1 MTFKDLQETFKNEFG
16 ITKLADIARELNVTP
31 QVVSNWKSKNQ
42 MPYKYVKKLN
52 KKVLKKNNS
61 ENIRIEKPITL
72 ISSGPI
78 QNENDEAD
86 DLNIFHLINRFYVLS
101 RNNIY
106 LIIFIPIV
114 ISFLAAFY
122 VTYYVSNKY
131 ETEFKIIPTGSNQ
144 PSLPQGLAGVAGLS
158 GIGQADLK
166 SGRYFPEIINS
177 RKMLEML
184 LNKRFE
190 VQKVGKHKK
199 TLLSIILSDDKDA
212 SIQNTDAAKVAKA
225 LKKLKNSLKIKT
237 KKAKIITEIY
247 VSSSDPKLSYDLGI
261 ELIKTLN
268 EILRKFEQDRIK
280 LKKEFILN
288 RIVEEKTN
296 LEAMEDKLKDF
307 REKNREI
314 INSPALRLEESRLK
328 REVNVKTQIFITL
341 KKQFEM
347 TQINSLENS
356 SFVHIVDSTGIPIK
370 RKSPERT
377 KFVIA
382 WYIIGLLITYGSL
395 LLIDNLSAIK
405 QAIKKGQ

>member
-78 QNENDEAD
+78 QNENDEVD

-212 SIQNTDAAKVAKA
+212 SVQNTDAAKVAKA